1 MRGMIRFYPM
11 VFVALFSFVAST
23 TTTEAASHDTPK
35 ITNFKISPNKVTD
48 TSAVTFSFD
57 FENLAGGMKNAT
69 FNLEYEGS
77 ITMNRRSSRL
87 ERHLDRARDENWSG
101 SDATSGHFQA
111 EARYRPRGEP
121 PYTTT
126 YFVKICA
133 GNGQCSE
140 EASADIDYVY

>member
-48 TSAVTFSFD
+48 SSIVTFSFD
-57 FENLAGGMKNAT
+57 FENLAGGMKDAT
-69 FNLEYEGS
+69 FSLEYEGS
-77 ITMNRRSSRL
+77 ISMNRRSSRL
-87 ERHLDRARDENWSG
+87 VGRLERAQERKWSD

-111 EARYRPRGEP
+111 KARYRPRGEP
-121 PYTTT
+121 YLYNNILHQDLRRQRPMQQGS
-126 YFVKICA
+126 FRRH
-133 GNGQCSE
+133 
-140 EASADIDYVY
+140 